1 MKNAKKKTSPLKL
14 FIVQNLVCKV
24 SFLHIEQIR
33 RRIKTVT
40 ILIWRCLFFGITVF
54 FKFSKNGRKPTQ
66 KAPNTKFIMVKV
78 KIPNR
83 ISQK

>member
-14 FIVQNLVCKV
+14 FVVQNLVCKV

-54 FKFSKNGRKPTQ
+54 FKILEKWQ
-66 KAPNTKFIMVKV
+66 KTNTKSTKH
-78 KIPNR
+78 KIYYG
-83 ISQK
+83 KGKDT

>member
-14 FIVQNLVCKV
+14 LIVQNLVCKV

-40 ILIWRCLFFGITVF
+40 ILIWRCLFFNITVF
-54 FKFSKNGRKPTQ
+54 FKILKKWQ
-66 KAPNTKFIMVKV
+66 KTNTKSTKTQ
-78 KIPNR
+78 NL
-83 ISQK
+83 